1 MKKGRTYQEAQEV
14 IRSLKENKFYAECP
28 CGCGEEI
35 LLRDA
40 NLFYLDDFSDIG
52 KESYKQIQEDI
63 KVQKKELKQREK
75 YMASKSEIAAQS
87 VNIGFIMERL
97 APTLKSFPFEHYDC
111 RSLFDP
117 IDYVIFEGLHKKG
130 VVSKIIFTDIKTGN
144 AKLKSSQKEIKELVN
159 NKKVNLRVY

>member
-1 MKKGRTYQEAQEV
+1 MRKEKIYNEAQE
-14 IRSLKENKFYAECP
+14 IIKSLEENRFYTECP

-40 NLFYLDDFSDIG
+40 NLFYLDDFNDAG
-52 KESYKQIQEDI
+52 KEAYKKILEEI
-63 KVQKKELKQREK
+63 KTRKKELKDREK
-75 YMASKSEIAAQS
+75 QMSSKSEIAAQS
-87 VNIGFIMERL
+87 INIGFIMERL

-130 VVSKIIFTDIKTGN
+130 VVTKIIFTDIKTGN
-144 AKLKSSQKEIKELVN
+144 ARLKSTQKEIKELVN
-159 NKKVNLRVY
+159 SKKVNLKVY

>member
-1 MKKGRTYQEAQEV
+1 MKKGKTYQEAQEV
-14 IRSLKENKFYAECP
+14 IRTLEENRFYTECP

-40 NLFYLDDFSDIG
+40 NLFYLDDFNDIG
-52 KESYKQIQEDI
+52 KEAYKKILEDI
-63 KVQKKELKQREK
+63 KIQKKDMKKREK
-75 YMASKSEIAAQS
+75 QMSFKSEIAAQS

-117 IDYVIFEGLHKKG
+117 IDYVIFEGLHNKG
-130 VVSKIIFTDIKTGN
+130 IVTKIVFTDIKTGN
-144 AKLKSSQKEIKELVN
+144 ARLKSNQKEIKELVN
-159 NKKVNLRVY
+159 NKKVALKVY